1 VANPD
6 GVITMRILTDVSQID
21 STIGFNFPGSSTLI
35 PGFTKRTT
43 ATEVSMT
50 SGGTIALS
58 GLINNNI
65 TEAVRRVP
73 VLSRIP
79 ILGSLFTSKSFQR
92 NETELVFFITP
103 RLLPN
108 PLQAGQT
115 APVTV
120 VSGLDNQGTPTYGT
134 GAVQVNQATLRPG
147 SSDRGDVPPVASGGG
162 LTVRSQSSGGGS
174 QGGGGGGG

>member
-1 VANPD
+1 
-6 GVITMRILTDVSQID
+6 
-21 STIGFNFPGSSTLI
+21 
-35 PGFTKRTT
+35 
-43 ATEVSMT
+43 MT

-108 PLQAGQT
+108 PLQPGQT

-120 VSGLDNQGTPTYGT
+120 VSGLDNQGHSDLRHGRGASHPFHATPRK
-134 GAVQVNQATLRPG
+134 Q
-147 SSDRGDVPPVASGGG
+147 
-162 LTVRSQSSGGGS
+162 
-174 QGGGGGGG
+174 